1 VTALAAFLGDLPTWV
16 GQAGYGW
23 LEERFARLVEVE
35 LGGGTLVLAVL
46 AALGLGVLHSLAPGH
61 GKAIAA
67 AWFGGG
73 RGRPRDAVALGI
85 VIAGMHTGAV
95 LALGLALDLG
105 SRGGASPER
114 VTPWMLLASG
124 VLIVG
129 LGAVL
134 VLRHVRHARTGGH
147 HHHLPPDTS
156 PLSRR
161 GLLVLGAAGGLL
173 PSPSAFLVLISSA
186 VAGRLTF
193 GLTLI
198 AAFSVGLAATVTAVA
213 LAARAGHG
221 VVERRAAHGG
231 GFAQRV
237 RAALPV
243 ASSVVILLAGTVTTT
258 LGIVALTG

>member
-1 VTALAAFLGDLPTWV
+1 VSVVTSGPAAVATWV

-23 LEERFARLVEVE
+23 LEDRFARLVEME
-35 LGGGTLVLAVL
+35 LGAGTAVLAVL
-46 AALGLGVLHSLAPGH
+46 VAVGLGVLHSLAPGH

-73 RGRPRDAVALGI
+73 RGRPRDAVALGV

-95 LALGLALDLG
+95 LGLGLVLDLG

-114 VTPWMLLASG
+114 VTPWMLLTSG
-124 VLIVG
+124 GLVVG

-134 VLRHVRHARTGGH
+134 VRRHLRHARAGGH
-147 HHHLPPDTS
+147 HHHLPADTS

-193 GLTLI
+193 GLVLI
-198 AAFSVGLAATVTAVA
+198 AAFSVGLAATVAVVG
-213 LAARAGHG
+213 LIARAGHG
-221 VVERRAAHGG
+221 AVERRASHHGG
-231 GFAQRV
+231 VAERI

-243 ASSVVILLAGTVTTT
+243 ASSVVILLAGAVTTT
-258 LGIVALTG
+258 LGVLELAG

>member
-1 VTALAAFLGDLPTWV
+1 VTGLSAAAGGPWIA
-16 GQAGYGW
+16 QAGYGW
-23 LEERFARLVEVE
+23 LEDRFARLVEVE
-35 LGGGTLVLAVL
+35 LGAGAVVLALVV
-46 AALGLGVLHSLAPGH
+46 AVGLGALHSLAPGH

-73 RGRPRDAVALGI
+73 RGRPRDAVALGV

-95 LALGLALDLG
+95 LALGLLLDLG
-105 SRGGASPER
+105 SRGGASPEQ
-114 VTPWMLLASG
+114 VTPWMLLTSG
-124 VLIVG
+124 VLVIG

-134 VLRHVRHARTGGH
+134 VARHVRHARAGSH
-147 HHHLPPDTS
+147 HHHLPTDTS

-193 GLTLI
+193 GLLLI
-198 AAFSVGLAATVTAVA
+198 AAFSVGLAATVAVVG
-213 LAARAGHG
+213 LLARAGHG
-221 VVERRAAHGG
+221 AVERRASRRGG
-231 GFAQRV
+231 VAERL

-243 ASSVVILLAGTVTTT
+243 TSSVVILLAGAVTAT
-258 LGIVALTG
+258 LGAIELAG